1 MFSADLISN
10 NSSFA
15 MIALV
20 ALWYTCDAMPQI
32 CPRMS
37 GPLDCLR
44 TKAINQFGGT
54 VSLDKML
61 TVAACIQLLLLFLQ
75 ENRLTFSFQRFHH
88 SFSHAVGR
96 SFYSALVLCTCDA

>member
-15 MIALV
+15 MIAPQGKSLV

-37 GPLDCLR
+37 GPLDCLC
-44 TKAINQFGGT
+44 TKG
-54 VSLDKML
+54 SLH
-61 TVAACIQLLLLFLQ
+61 VFNSC
-75 ENRLTFSFQRFHH
+75 
-88 SFSHAVGR
+88 
-96 SFYSALVLCTCDA
+96 FYFFKKFV